1 MTRRA
6 RPVLAG
12 LAVALL
18 VGACA
23 TEDPTPAPGERP
35 GASSPAAEDPETPA
49 ESGPV
54 TPEVT
59 GDAATGLQVPWGLAF
74 LPDGTAL
81 VTERDTARVLAV
93 TEDDV
98 RVVATLDQ
106 AAPRGEAGLLGLA
119 VSPTYDD
126 DELVYLYLSTEQDN
140 RVVRATFDGDRLG
153 TPEVVLEGIP
163 NAFIHDG
170 GRIRFGPD
178 GMLYVATGDAS
189 EPALAP
195 DEDSLAGKVLRIT
208 PDGDPAPDNPDPD
221 SAVWT
226 LGHRNIQGLTFDDEG
241 RLWASEFGQDAFD
254 EVNLIEAGD
263 NYGWPQVEGRGDIDG
278 LRDPERQWPTSEASP
293 SGLVFHEGSLWMAA
307 LRGERLWQIPVRE
320 DGSTDEPI
328 PHFVGDHGRLRT
340 VEVAPDGALWLTTS
354 NRDGRGDPG
363 DQDDR
368 ILVVDLSRG

>member
-12 LAVALL
+12 LALALV

-23 TEDPTPAPGERP
+23 TEEPTPTPGERP
-35 GASSPAAEDPETPA
+35 GSPSTTADDPTTPEA
-49 ESGPV
+49 TGPV
-54 TPEVT
+54 TPEVV
-59 GDAATGLQVPWGLAF
+59 GDAATGLQAPWGLGF

-93 TEDDV
+93 SDDDV

-119 VSPTYDD
+119 VSPTYDED
-126 DELVYLYLSTEQDN
+126 RLVYLYLSTDQDN

-153 TPEVVLEGIP
+153 TPEVVLDGIP

-178 GMLYVATGDAS
+178 GMLHVATGDAS
-189 EPALAP
+189 EPSLAP
-195 DEDSLAGKVLRIT
+195 DPGSLAGKVLRIT
-208 PDGDPAPDNPDPD
+208 PDGEPAPDNPDPD
-221 SAVWT
+221 SPVWT
-226 LGHRNIQGLTFDDEG
+226 LGHRNIQGLTFDGAG

-254 EVNLIEAGD
+254 EVNLVEAGE

-278 LRDPERQWPTSEASP
+278 LRDPARQWPTSEASP

-307 LRGERLWQIPVRE
+307 LRGQRLWQIPVRE
-320 DGSTDEPI
+320 DGSTGRPVA
-328 PHFVGDHGRLRT
+328 HFVGDHGRLRT

-363 DQDDR
+363 PRDDR
-368 ILVVDLSRG
+368 ILVVELTRD